1 MIDGRLLVITHVV
14 EDDTEVDVG
23 KELACNICDL
33 LVLVMILNSIFVVL
47 GVISFTKLHVV
58 NANAVVRKGLAMN
71 VANGLADLKEAF
83 VLLDSLLVFAKVII
97 QNTSRVVRTAF
108 ISRLSGSFAS
118 KGKDVVV
125 LKSLLGCDSVIRI
138 RVGHV
143 EPAVV
148 FKNAGCQFL
157 SLVVEAL
164 FADNVFFSLRCI
176 EVDGE
181 FDALGLVHAQ
191 R

>member
-1 MIDGRLLVITHVV
+1 MIDGRLLMIAHVV

-83 VLLDSLLVFAKVII
+83 VLLDSLLVFAKIII
-97 QNTSRVVRTAF
+97 QNTS
-108 ISRLSGSFAS
+108 
-118 KGKDVVV
+118 
-125 LKSLLGCDSVIRI
+125 
-138 RVGHV
+138 
-143 EPAVV
+143 
-148 FKNAGCQFL
+148 
-157 SLVVEAL
+157 
-164 FADNVFFSLRCI
+164 
-176 EVDGE
+176 
-181 FDALGLVHAQ
+181 
-191 R
+191 